1 MVAVDVQ
8 LRDNGAMAKTSATA
22 SEVASRLVGSEDAAW
37 IRELVDA
44 LDREVRRR
52 PLERTITLFDL
63 SNAGAARLF
72 GVSRQAFSKWL
83 AKGPPPDRA
92 DDVARVE
99 ATTELLDRYVKR
111 ERIPAVVRRPAA
123 VLGDRSILEM
133 LEEGEYPAVAEA
145 VAAMFDLR
153 RLQP

>member
-1 MVAVDVQ
+1 
-8 LRDNGAMAKTSATA
+8 MANPAATPG
-22 SEVASRLVGSEDAAW
+22 EVANRLLDSEDAAW

-52 PLERTITLFDL
+52 PLERMITLFEL
-63 SNAGAARLF
+63 SNAAAARLF

-83 AKGPPPDRA
+83 ANGPPAERA
-92 DDVARVE
+92 DDVARVD
-99 ATTELLDRYVKR
+99 AITDLLDRYVKR

-133 LEEGEYPAVAEA
+133 LEEGEYRDAAAAVAD
-145 VAAMFDLR
+145 MFDLR
-153 RLQP
+153 RIQA

>member
-1 MVAVDVQ
+1 MVAIDIR
-8 LRDNGAMAKTSATA
+8 LRENAEVIESTTSPLELAHELA
-22 SEVASRLVGSEDAAW
+22 ESANADW

-52 PLERTITLFDL
+52 PLERLIALWGL

-83 AKGPPPDRA
+83 VNGPPADRA
-92 DDVARVE
+92 DDVSRVT
-99 ATTELLDRYVKR
+99 AVTDLLDRYVKR

-123 VLGDRSILEM
+123 VLDDRSIIETLEGGGYRDAA
-133 LEEGEYPAVAEA
+133 EG

-153 RLQP
+153 RIQP